1 MSNSS
6 AVFQTTGGAV
16 LVGAAQSGIVNQL
29 LSKLPS
35 TAPKVNPA
43 EVMAAG
49 ATELRDVF
57 PADQLDGILVGY
69 MAGIEVTFA
78 ITIAAVGFSFL
89 LRFLSKWKRISTAV

>member
-16 LVGAAQSGIVNQL
+16 LVGAAQSGFVNQL
-29 LSKLPS
+29 LSRLPS

-43 EVMAAG
+43 EVVAAG

-57 PADQLDGILVGY
+57 PANQLDGILVAY
-69 MAGIEVTFA
+69 MAGIKVTFA
-78 ITIAAVGFSFL
+78 ITIAAAGISFL
-89 LRFLSKWKRISTAV
+89 LSLLSKWKRILTAV